1 MMTKYTKEDFYIDET
16 KAEFGPVV
24 RWNSSNNIPFPDML
38 AEFVIAG
45 YIDQETVV
53 NSINARKAE
62 DKIAIEQYVQMRKT
76 HGYSDEEMFE
86 MQAAFGNEEVVD
98 IFTGELVY

>member
-1 MMTKYTKEDFYIDET
+1 MTKYTPADFYIDET

-24 RWNSSNNIPFPDML
+24 RWNSSDNIPFPDML
-38 AEFVIAG
+38 TEFLLAG
-45 YIDQETVV
+45 YIDQDTVV

-62 DKIAIEQYVQMRKT
+62 DKIAIEAYISNRQKY
-76 HGYSDEEMFE
+76 GYSDEEKFE
-86 MQAAFGNEEVVD
+86 MQAAFGDEQVVD